1 MNPHLTRFVP
11 LLIRILISDDF
22 ILEKQR
28 QKTKQLHYIQAIHS
42 PVKKFCGGYRDV
54 LTPAPKVPLLLFTVL
69 AFQFVCDECDYCASF
84 WRPNELIAGVMLL
97 VLI

>member
-28 QKTKQLHYIQAIHS
+28 DKKQNSHIIYIIYWPFIPQSNNSVEVI
-42 PVKKFCGGYRDV
+42 GMY
-54 LTPAPKVPLLLFTVL
+54 
-69 AFQFVCDECDYCASF
+69 
-84 WRPNELIAGVMLL
+84 
-97 VLI
+97 